1 MSDNQETPKK
11 NGKRRTRII
20 ITLAVIV
27 VAAAGVFAYVKI
39 ALGGYQSTD
48 DASVNGNQVVVSA
61 VILDRI
67 TDLTAKEGDK
77 VTKGEKLVSLDD
89 ATLTAQKEQ
98 AQVNRQ
104 YAAQNVTLARIKLDQ
119 AQTDLKRG
127 TVQFQNKIIPQEQY
141 DHLKVAVQSAQAQ
154 LDIAVTQEKLA
165 AAQLNSVETNLAN
178 TTIAS
183 PIDGVVAK
191 KWSMR
196 GDVVQPAQPI
206 YTLYDLKDLWV
217 DANFKETQIRYL
229 KVGDPVSISI
239 DAYPG
244 TTFHGKVETIGAAA
258 AAQFALIPPS
268 NATGNFTKVT
278 QRVPVRVSIDSSD
291 GTANDPSARLVPGM
305 SATVRVATSK

>member
-11 NGKRRTRII
+11 SGKRRTRII
-20 ITLAVIV
+20 ITLAVLV
-27 VAAAGVFAYVKI
+27 LAAAGVFTYVKI
-39 ALGGYQSTD
+39 AFSGYQSTD

-67 TDLTAKEGDK
+67 TDLAAKDGDK
-77 VTKGEKLVSLDD
+77 VTRGEKLVSLDD
-89 ATLTAQKEQ
+89 ATLAAQKEQ

-119 AQTDLKRG
+119 AQTDLNRG
-127 TVQFQNKIIPQEQY
+127 TVQYQNKIIPQEQY

-178 TTIAS
+178 TTISS
-183 PIDGVVAK
+183 PIDGVVAR
-191 KWSMR
+191 KWSMP
-196 GDVVQPAQPI
+196 GDVVQPSQPI

-239 DAYPG
+239 DAFPG
-244 TTFHGKVETIGAAA
+244 TTFNGRVETIGAAA

-278 QRVPVRVSIDSSD
+278 QRVPVRISIDNSA
-291 GTANDPSARLVPGM
+291 GTTSDPSARLVPGM
-305 SATVRVATSK
+305 SATVRVTTSR

>member
-1 MSDNQETPKK
+1 MADNQETPKK
-11 NGKRRTRII
+11 SGKRRTRVI
-20 ITLAVIV
+20 ITLAVLV
-27 VAAAGVFAYVKI
+27 LAAAGVFVYVKI
-39 ALGGYQSTD
+39 ALSGYQSTD

-67 TDLTAKEGDK
+67 TSLAAKEGDN
-77 VTKGEKLVSLDD
+77 VTRGENLVSLDN
-89 ATLTAQKEQ
+89 ATLTAQKQQ
-98 AQVNRQ
+98 AEVNRQ

-141 DHLKVAVQSAQAQ
+141 DHLKIAVQSAQAQ
-154 LDIAVTQEKLA
+154 LDIAITQEKLA

-178 TTIAS
+178 TTISS
-183 PIDGVVAK
+183 PIDGVVAR
-191 KWSMR
+191 KWSMP
-196 GDVVQPAQPI
+196 GDVVQPSQPI

-229 KVGDPVSISI
+229 KVGDPVSITI
-239 DAYPG
+239 DAFPG
-244 TTFHGKVETIGAAA
+244 TTFHGKVETVGAAA

-278 QRVPVRVSIDSSD
+278 QRVPVRVSIDKSASAAT
-291 GTANDPSARLVPGM
+291 GPSARLVPGM
-305 SATVRVATSK
+305 SATVKVTTSR